1 MAKVSDNEFD
11 LDIDVNEHNALMMG
25 KLHSMKKDGQH
36 SDLVI
41 KVGSEEFLVHKNM
54 MSAGSDYFDAM
65 LSHDNLE
72 TNTGIVKMQ
81 DVDVES
87 VKVCID
93 YIYTGKASITLEK
106 SEQLLHVA
114 TLMQLSVLCDKIA
127 EFLKAKL
134 DMKTLPFIKQTA
146 SMFEIQTIKTACDDF
161 ALSNMGAIS
170 QEEYFNELDVE
181 FISFMVGSKNLS
193 YSEDS
198 KLAVLLQW
206 IKGDIDQRRKL
217 LVEMIN
223 LINLNNVS
231 YRYAT
236 FLVENESLCVELP
249 VILKLLFLKMAEK
262 SGVKGASAEIPTN
275 APEFNAFAVFDKT
288 SRKIKTFRPEKKEW
302 QDLKKLHDGMVN
314 SYYTAVMV
322 KDFIYV
328 FMENRSVYRIN
339 ISGPDSTWNKIADY
353 QFEHGQFLRAE
364 FCNEFIYLF
373 GMKTLEG
380 YDISKNVWG
389 LVETEKNT
397 LFNCTLAGFQQSIY
411 ILGGSNN
418 GSLSSVNRYSLPSTW
433 SSCKAMNVP
442 RELPAATVNGNR
454 IFVAGGFNN
463 IYGSLS
469 SSEFCDLQTDCWTN
483 LASMTVPRYYFG
495 LCTVGNELFAIGGE
509 KGRSKSVE
517 KYNFESSHW
526 ENLINFPENMNIA
539 PPASLA
545 YKLPP

>member
-1 MAKVSDNEFD
+1 MAKVSDDEFD
-11 LDIDVNEHNALMMG
+11 LDIDVNEHNALMME
-25 KLHSMKKDGQH
+25 KMHSMRKDGQH

-93 YIYTGKASITLEK
+93 YIYTGKASIILEK

-134 DMKTLPFIKQTA
+134 DVKTLPFIKQTA
-146 SMFEIQTIKTACDDF
+146 SMFEIQTLITACDDF

-206 IKGDIDQRRKL
+206 IKADIDQRRKL

-223 LINLNNVS
+223 LINLNNLS
-231 YRYAT
+231 SPYAT
-236 FLVENESLCVELP
+236 SLVENESLCSESP
-249 VILKLLFLKMAEK
+249 VIMKLLFLKIAEK
-262 SGVKGASAEIPTN
+262 IGVKGEFVQIPAN
-275 APEFNAFAVFDKT
+275 SFEFDVFAVFDKF
-288 SRKIKTFRPEKKEW
+288 SRKIKTFQSETNEW
-302 QDLKKLHDGMVN
+302 QDLKNLHDSMVN

-328 FMENRSVYRIN
+328 FMENCSVYRVN
-339 ISGPDSTWNKIADY
+339 IFDTDSTWNKMADH
-353 QFEHGQFLRAE
+353 QCHHGQYLRTAV
-364 FCNEFIYLF
+364 CNGFIYLCDN
-373 GMKTLEG
+373 E
-380 YDISKNVWG
+380 
-389 LVETEKNT
+389 
-397 LFNCTLAGFQQSIY
+397 TLAGYNIRKNIWRVIKSEKVMLKFCALVGLQESIY
-411 ILGGSNN
+411 VLGGYFE
-418 GSLSSVNRYSLPSTW
+418 GRSLSSVNRYSQLSLW
-433 SSCKAMNVP
+433 SAIKAMNVA
-442 RELPAATVNGNR
+442 RQVPAATAYGNR
-454 IFVAGGFNN
+454 IFVAGGFDN
-463 IYGSLS
+463 GSLA
-469 SSEFCDLQTDCWTN
+469 SSEFYDPLIDSWTN
-483 LASMTVPRYYFG
+483 LASMTVPRYSFC
-495 LCTVGNELFAIGGE
+495 LSTACSELFAIGGKE
-509 KGRSKSVE
+509 DRTRSIE
-517 KYNFESSHW
+517 KYNFESSRW
-526 ENLINFPENMNIA
+526 EHLLNFPRNMNIA
-539 PPASLA
+539 RVASLA
-545 YKLPP
+545 FKLPQ